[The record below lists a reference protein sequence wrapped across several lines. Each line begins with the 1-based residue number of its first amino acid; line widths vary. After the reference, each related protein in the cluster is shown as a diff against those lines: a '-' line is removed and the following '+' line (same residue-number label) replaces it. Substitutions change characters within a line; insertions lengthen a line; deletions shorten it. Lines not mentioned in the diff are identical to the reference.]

1 MMRSITSQ
9 PSYVSPSTHI
19 KIPQTLLEH
28 SLSSSPGAHLTH
40 VTTMHVHNKLQSAP
54 NWLQHCG
61 TCCCART
68 AAAAAADGLQNGR
81 HNTAP
86 KHTIACYCG
95 WVWLQDHILQVQ
107 PGPLSMQLAN
117 TAAATAAT
125 PIQKQLTAAQGPS
138 RSSERQP
145 CRNAAKAYASVL
157 RAQLGPS

>member
-1 MMRSITSQ
+1 MLE
-9 PSYVSPSTHI
+9 
-19 KIPQTLLEH
+19 LL
-28 SLSSSPGAHLTH
+28 LLLLQMGCKTD
-40 VTTMHVHNKLQSAP
+40 VTTRLLNIQLPV
-54 NWLQHCG
+54 
-61 TCCCART
+61 T
-68 AAAAAADGLQNGR
+68 AAAA
-81 HNTAP
+81 
-86 KHTIACYCG
+86 
-95 WVWLQDHILQVQ
+95 VWLQDHILQVQ